1 MYILRYNHDN
11 VFNFCVLLISQS
23 SSWSLCQRKFSH
35 SYSTVLSQ
43 KYPTLHCQQ
52 FWLFFRDHFRWLAE
66 VWVRCEHPYRPL
78 SLSVSQSLS
87 LSCASLKC
95 SHLVY
100 MRLWSTECVS
110 PQAQWVGM
118 LFTFHPYLMQTAS
131 VNSCLFSTYPI
142 ALISKADS
150 QEDAPFS
157 IAPFMSC
164 CDSEVS
170 SSDSSS
176 RLFRYLRSSLVVF
189 CFLCVW
195 WTAGPR
201 GCNQDRVLESRFWL
215 LVYQWSEWSVRIL
228 SWRFPEDLSDLS
240 HHAWEEELVFI
251 FLHHLPLVLRE
262 RESIDLWWRFPVVQI
277 IHSHLALL
285 FGNIFNILFPEWFC
299 PNYRSKEAFTLVC
312 DFCSTV
318 FWRVFVRIALDN
330 CVLLRGWS
338 LQV

>member
-142 ALISKADS
+142 ALIGKADS
-150 QEDAPFS
+150 QEDAPFPLLLLWVFVTQGS
-157 IAPFMSC
+157 F
-164 CDSEVS
+164 
-170 SSDSSS
+170 
-176 RLFRYLRSSLVVF
+176 LFLPKVHHGCFCIFHFSLVVLF
-189 CFLCVW
+189 FVS
-195 WTAGPR
+195 
-201 GCNQDRVLESRFWL
+201 DEL
-215 LVYQWSEWSVRIL
+215 LVRGVVVKIELLSVI
-228 SWRFPEDLSDLS
+228 WIRF
-240 HHAWEEELVFI
+240 
-251 FLHHLPLVLRE
+251 
-262 RESIDLWWRFPVVQI
+262 RFYLNKV
-277 IHSHLALL
+277 
-285 FGNIFNILFPEWFC
+285 
-299 PNYRSKEAFTLVC
+299 
-312 DFCSTV
+312 
-318 FWRVFVRIALDN
+318 
-330 CVLLRGWS
+330 
-338 LQV
+338 